1 MALELHVIIT
11 STRPGRA
18 GPIFGKWLEG
28 VAKAHGK
35 FDTKLIDLADF
46 NLPIFDEPKH
56 PRLGDYQHAHT
67 KKWSASVKAA
77 DAFVFVTPEYN
88 YGPSPALIN
97 ALTYLAAE
105 WNYKPAGFLSY
116 GGISGG
122 TRAVQ
127 QAKPTLTTLKMM
139 PIPEGIAIPNFAGLL
154 NEDRE
159 FASNDLINASAQ
171 TMLDELH
178 KWAGALKT
186 LR

>member
-1 MALELHVIIT
+1 
-11 STRPGRA
+11 
-18 GPIFGKWLEG
+18 

-35 FDTKLIDLADF
+35 FDNSLIDLAEF

-67 KKWSASVKAA
+67 KKWSASVKQA

-97 ALTYLAAE
+97 ALTYLSAE
-105 WNYKPAGFLSY
+105 WAYKPAAFLSY

-122 TRAVQ
+122 TRAIQ
-127 QAKPTLTTLKMM
+127 QTKPTLTTLKIM
-139 PIPEGIAIPNFAGLL
+139 PIPEAISLPNFATLL

-159 FASNDLINASAQ
+159 FTPNDLIKASAA
-171 TMLDELH
+171 TVLEELH
-178 KWAGALKT
+178 KWADALKV